1 MDLVMGILLG
11 LLLKD
16 HMLKSVE
23 AQTFELPKTMITL
36 EGSCVVIPCKFTY
49 ANLKPVIK
57 GLKYT
62 KSKWGE
68 IYNSKNSSL
77 VPKSFLGRVSL
88 VGDLAKGNCTIKIKN
103 VSFQDD
109 GLYSPQIVSDPP
121 TWEAESEDTVYLY
134 SRYIPEPNISGPE
147 LLIEGNTYVFTC
159 DAKHTCPA
167 NPPTLTWNV
176 RNLPVKTHHRALLN
190 GVWETVSKL
199 TYNVDS
205 EENLEILKCFAE
217 YPNRQK
223 TETLRVLSIL
233 HPPKMVSVQSTH
245 ETGHVRKGDKFALV
259 CQGYGIP
266 YITNY
271 TWYKNNQIVLY
282 EEESE
287 DLYIDGM
294 TEDKSGQYYC
304 VASNDVGKTKSEP
317 ITLLCVDCESSN
329 IKAVVAAVVMVV
341 VILLILLAVV
351 IVIWYR
357 NRKRASSQPSQP
369 SQPNPTTEEASRD
382 TNLYMNVTV
391 PHNPKPV
398 VESPYAALQTD
409 NRCPDYEQLQD
420 NQARNKP
427 PFHTSPSYLEYE
439 EVIPFRSLQHIK
451 RKK

>member
-16 HMLKSVE
+16 HMLKSVA

-49 ANLKPVIK
+49 AKLKPVIK

-68 IYNSKNSSL
+68 IYNSKNSSSVL
-77 VPKSFLGRVSL
+77 KSFSGRVSL
-88 VGDLAKGNCTIKIKN
+88 VGDLAKGNCTIKIN
-103 VSFQDD
+103 DLSYQDD
-109 GLYSPQIVSDPP
+109 GLYFPQIDSDPP
-121 TWEAESEDTVYLY
+121 TWEAESEDKVYVY
-134 SRYIPEPNISGPE
+134 SRYIPKLNISGPR

-176 RNLPVKTHHRALLN
+176 GNLPAKTHHRALLN

-199 TYNVDS
+199 TYKVVS
-205 EENLEILKCFAE
+205 EDDLEILKCFAE
-217 YPNRQK
+217 YPNRKK
-223 TETLRVLSIL
+223 TETLQFLGIL
-233 HPPKMVSVQSTH
+233 HPPKLVSVQSTH
-245 ETGHVRKGDKFALV
+245 ETGHVRKGDTFALV
-259 CQGYGIP
+259 CQGYGDP
-266 YITNY
+266 DITNY
-271 TWYKNNQIVLY
+271 TWYKDNQIVLY
-282 EEESE
+282 EEEFE
-287 DLYIDGM
+287 ELYIDGM

-317 ITLLCVDCESSN
+317 IKLLCVDCESSSH
-329 IKAVVAAVVMVV
+329 IKGVVAAVVIVV
-341 VILLILLAVV
+341 LLILLAAV

-357 NRKRASSQPSQP
+357 RKRASSQPSQP
-369 SQPNPTTEEASRD
+369 NPATEEASRD

-398 VESPYAALQTD
+398 AESSYATLQTD

-427 PFHTSPSYLEYE
+427 PFHTSPSYSEYE
-439 EVIPFRSLQHIK
+439 EVIPIRSLQHIK

>member
-134 SRYIPEPNISGPE
+134 SRY
-147 LLIEGNTYVFTC
+147 
-159 DAKHTCPA
+159 
-167 NPPTLTWNV
+167 
-176 RNLPVKTHHRALLN
+176 
-190 GVWETVSKL
+190 
-199 TYNVDS
+199 
-205 EENLEILKCFAE
+205 
-217 YPNRQK
+217 
-223 TETLRVLSIL
+223 
-233 HPPKMVSVQSTH
+233 PPKMVSVQSTH